1 MTHCTSTIVAF
12 RFACSAGNATLTTV
26 PSMNAMLE
34 ASVVA
39 VSTQRPEDFE
49 QGAAVGYDWIIPSS
63 QGSRMNAA
71 IFATNNRQTNLA
83 PHGFLGASRGN
94 AAIGRA
100 RPQLAR
106 RGESASLCNHDVDF
120 NIRKTCRPNSNIASA
135 RPAAPK
141 Q

>member
-12 RFACSAGNATLTTV
+12 RFACRADNATFTTV

-49 QGAAVGYDWIIPSS
+49 QGAAVGYDWIMPSS

-83 PHGFLGASRGN
+83 PHGFSEASRGN
-94 AAIGRA
+94 VAIGRA

-106 RGESASLCNHDVDF
+106 RGESASALQSRCGF
-120 NIRKTCRPNSNIASA
+120 
-135 RPAAPK
+135 
-141 Q
+141 